1 MKKKILRI
9 AFFVIITIIMIL
21 VLFLANDISEIGQ
34 ILKKIKP
41 IWLLTALGFLIIYF
55 FINALSLMIVI
66 KDENLKI
73 RDSFLVS
80 SIEYFY
86 NGITPSNTGAQPMQ
100 VVEYK
105 RLGVSTSHATGA
117 LLINSV
123 INQIA
128 IVFLCLLSLIY
139 YKELSK
145 GVESIKVLIIIGL
158 SINILVL
165 VLYVSIGI
173 SNKIKN
179 GFVKIVRFICTRK
192 IFKSKL
198 TSVSDKFEGFCVEA

>member
-145 GVESIKVLIIIGL
+145 GVESIKVLIII
-158 SINILVL
+158 
-165 VLYVSIGI
+165 
-173 SNKIKN
+173 
-179 GFVKIVRFICTRK
+179 
-192 IFKSKL
+192 
-198 TSVSDKFEGFCVEA
+198 DQ